1 VKWHG
6 RHSPT
11 PLSRWPGSGLPNA
24 PHPGNSHPTRSMPV
38 AEAQL
43 EHRLTELWETP
54 KSLYGW
60 LATVDHK
67 ELGIRYIVT
76 AFVFL
81 IIGGVE
87 ALIMRLQLAHA
98 NLHVLSPEIYDQ
110 LFTMHGVT
118 MIYWYAQPVLSGF
131 AIFLIPLMIGARD
144 MAFPRFNAFTY
155 WTFLFSGIFL
165 YISPFVGGAPHA
177 GWFAYAN
184 YTLKPYSPGFGMD
197 FYALSLIFLT
207 VSSTGAA
214 INFIVTILR
223 LRAPG
228 MAVSRMPLFL
238 YSTLTA
244 SFDIIFGLPALS
256 AACIFLELDR
266 NWGTHF
272 FTITKGGTI
281 FLWQQLFWFFGHPW
295 VYVVFLPA
303 TGMISLIIPVFSRRP
318 IVGFSYIAI
327 STVLTGLV
335 GFGVWL
341 HHMFTVGMSDIA
353 MSVFSAGSMTI
364 SVFTVVQVFAWL
376 ATVWRGKPVRTT
388 AMYFAV
394 ASIIL
399 LVVGG
404 LSGVFTGIIPVDW
417 QVHNTYYVVAHLHYV
432 LVGSN
437 LFPVFAG
444 LYYWF
449 PKMSGR
455 MLSEAWGK
463 ASFWVMFAG
472 FNMAFFPMHI
482 LGLMG
487 MTRRI
492 FTYVGGLGFSGWNL
506 EITVGAFVLGVG
518 ILLTLINVWKS
529 LVSGRI
535 AGPDPWNADG
545 LEWLTASPPEPYNFA
560 HIPTVASRHPLWDNF
575 DELDDP
581 DDDRALDGGR
591 LTPITTWLD
600 SIPKGIATIPEETL
614 APLIISLF
622 VLGIFIFFVFG
633 MLWWV
638 LITMIGAYLTGC
650 WWNWPRTRKEVL

>member
-1 VKWHG
+1 
-6 RHSPT
+6 
-11 PLSRWPGSGLPNA
+11 
-24 PHPGNSHPTRSMPV
+24 MPV
-38 AEAQL
+38 AAPPV

-54 KSLYGW
+54 RSLYGW
-60 LATVDHK
+60 FATVDHK
-67 ELGIRYIVT
+67 ELGLRYIVT
-76 AFVFL
+76 AFAFMIV
-81 IIGGVE
+81 GGLE
-87 ALIMRLQLAHA
+87 ALLLRLQLAHA
-98 NLHVLSPEIYDQ
+98 NLHVLSPEAYDQ
-110 LFTMHGVT
+110 VFTLHGVT
-118 MIYWYAQPVLSGF
+118 MIFWYASPVLSGF

-155 WTFLFSGIFL
+155 WTFLLSGLFL
-165 YISPFVGGAPHA
+165 YLSPFAGGAPHA

-184 YTLKPYSPGFGMD
+184 YTLKPYSPGRGMD
-197 FYALSLIFLT
+197 FYALALIFLT
-207 VSSTGAA
+207 VSTTGAA

-244 SFDIIFGLPALS
+244 SFDVVFSLPALS

-272 FTITKGGTI
+272 VTTAKGGTI

-303 TGMISLIIPVFSRRP
+303 TGMLSLIIPVFSRRP
-318 IVGFSYIAI
+318 IVGYAYVAIA
-327 STVLTGLV
+327 TVLTGLV

-341 HHMFTVGMSDIA
+341 HHMFTVGMSDVA

-364 SVFTVVQVFAWL
+364 SIFTVIQVFAWL
-376 ATVWRGKPVRTT
+376 ATVWLGRPVRTT

-404 LSGVFTGIIPVDW
+404 LSGVFTGVVPADW

-455 MLSEAWGK
+455 MLAEPLGK
-463 ASFWVMFAG
+463 LSFWIMFAG
-472 FNMAFFPMHI
+472 FNLAFFPMHV

-487 MTRRI
+487 MPRRI
-492 FTYVGGLGFSGWNL
+492 FTYTSGLGFSAWNMV
-506 EITVGAFVLGVG
+506 ETVGAFILGVG
-518 ILLTLINVWKS
+518 ILCTLINVWRS
-529 LVSGRI
+529 LRAGRP
-535 AGPDPWNADG
+535 AGADPWNSDG
-545 LEWLTASPPEPYNFA
+545 LEWLAASPPEPFNFA
-560 HIPTVASRHPLWDNF
+560 HIPVVASRHPLWDDT
-575 DELDDP
+575 DELADP
-581 DDDRALDGGR
+581 GDDRILDQGR
-591 LTPITTWLD
+591 LTPVTTWLD
-600 SIPKGIATIPEETL
+600 AIPEGIATIPEETL
-614 APLIISLF
+614 APLILSLLVLAVF
-622 VLGIFIFFVFG
+622 VCFVFG
-633 MLWWV
+633 WLWWTLAALLGV
-638 LITMIGAYLTGC
+638 FVAACFWM
-650 WWNWPRTRKEVL
+650 WPRTRKEAL